1 MLCVLVSRIDNMS
14 RIDYEYDKV
23 SSTQS
28 IWGQLLT
35 GNESML
41 LSVKVNWA
49 EDDAQAESRK
59 FHFILFL
66 IL

>member
-1 MLCVLVSRIDNMS
+1 MS

-49 EDDAQAESRK
+49 EDDAQAESK
-59 FHFILFL
+59 QCHIILL
-66 IL
+66 